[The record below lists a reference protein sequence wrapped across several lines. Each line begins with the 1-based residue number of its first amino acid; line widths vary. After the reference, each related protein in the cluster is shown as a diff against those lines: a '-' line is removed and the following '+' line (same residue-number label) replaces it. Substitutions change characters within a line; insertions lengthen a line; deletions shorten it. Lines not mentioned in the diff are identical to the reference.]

1 MVLCLLAFLLAAPV
15 SADAAPAAEPPP
27 LRQVDKAFGRPAEI
41 EVRGLPAE
49 AAREAMSRAFA
60 QITET
65 ERLTD
70 GARPD
75 GALALLNAAAG
86 KGPQT
91 VDPHLLAM
99 LGRASDFCSWSEGA
113 SGPLGRDLY
122 ALWGLRSAVADPPTP
137 EQVGKAAAL
146 TTCSRLTLSPEK
158 GMAELAAGSGL
169 DLWGFAEG
177 LAVDGA
183 VEALR
188 QGGVANGFVRV
199 GSVQRG
205 FGDGPGGKGWP
216 VALPQLPG
224 LAEPADHLFLRDRA
238 LAVASAADHPLAA
251 ATPPAGAAA
260 PYLSQRTGRPP
271 EGVLAAA
278 VMTESAA
285 DAQGLA
291 TSLFILGPREGQVR
305 MGTLSPRPS
314 VLWFLGSGAGEP
326 VQVGYRWSEV
336 GRR

>member
-1 MVLCLLAFLLAAPV
+1 MVLCLLALLLAVPV
-15 SADAAPAAEPPP
+15 PGPDAASAAEPLP

-41 EVRGLPAE
+41 EVRDLPAE

-60 QITET
+60 QIAET

-70 GARPD
+70 GALPD
-75 GALALLNAAAG
+75 SALALLNAAAG
-86 KGPQT
+86 KGPQKL
-91 VDPHLLAM
+91 DPHLLAM

-122 ALWGLRSAVADPPTP
+122 VLWGLRSAVAEPPTP
-137 EQVGKAAAL
+137 EQVEKAAAL

-188 QGGVANGFVRV
+188 QSGAANGFVRI

-205 FGDGPGGKGWP
+205 FGGGPDGKGWP

-238 LAVASAADHPLAA
+238 LAVASAADHPLASQ
-251 ATPPAGAAA
+251 PGAAA

-305 MGTLSPRPS
+305 MTLRPRPS
-314 VLWFLGSGAGEP
+314 VLWFLGTGAGAP

-336 GRR
+336 SRR